1 MNEEEDEQSF
11 LSSLDVRIFNTFS
24 GKQLIGILED
34 VDDDAIFLLSVLES
48 RTYISSDG
56 VYNTTLIPATP
67 YADDTSF
74 VLHMHAIESETA
86 ASEELKTIYFNQLV
100 YNNLTS
106 LLSNHHSKQIG
117 IDQSN
122 LPELAK
128 QDFWKDFKDQ
138 MLS

>member
-1 MNEEEDEQSF
+1 MNKEEQDLLE
-11 LSSLDVRIFNTFS
+11 SLDVRIFNTFS
-24 GKQLIGILED
+24 GRQLIGILED
-34 VDDDAIFLLSVLES
+34 VDDEAIFLQCVLECK
-48 RTYISSDG
+48 TIVSSDG
-56 VYNTTLIPATP
+56 VYNTTLLPAIP
-67 YADDTSF
+67 YADESSF
-74 VLHMHAIESETA
+74 VLHMHAIESETE
-86 ASEELKTIYFNQLV
+86 ASEEFKTIYLNQLV

-122 LPELAK
+122 LTFLAK

>member
-1 MNEEEDEQSF
+1 MNEEEQSF
-11 LSSLDVRIFNTFS
+11 LESLDVRIFNTVS

-34 VDDDAIFLLSVLES
+34 VDDEAIFLQCVLECK
-48 RTYISSDG
+48 TLVSSDG
-56 VYNTTLIPATP
+56 VYNTTLLPAIP

-74 VLHMHAIESETA
+74 VLHMYAIESETA

-106 LLSNHHSKQIG
+106 LLFNHSFKQIG

>member
-1 MNEEEDEQSF
+1 MNEEEQSF
-11 LSSLDVRIFNTFS
+11 LESLDVRIFNTVS

-34 VDDDAIFLLSVLES
+34 VDDEAIFLQCVLECK
-48 RTYISSDG
+48 TLVSSDG
-56 VYNTTLIPATP
+56 VYNTTLLPAIP

-106 LLSNHHSKQIG
+106 LLSNHSSKQIG

>member
-1 MNEEEDEQSF
+1 MNEEEQSF
-11 LSSLDVRIFNTFS
+11 LESLDVRIFNTVS

-34 VDDDAIFLLSVLES
+34 VDDEAIFLQCVLECK
-48 RTYISSDG
+48 TLVSSDV
-56 VYNTTLIPATP
+56 VYNTTLLPAIP

-106 LLSNHHSKQIG
+106 LLFNHSFKQIG

>member
-1 MNEEEDEQSF
+1 MNEEEQSF
-11 LSSLDVRIFNTFS
+11 LESLDVRIFNTFS

-34 VDDDAIFLLSVLES
+34 VDDEAIFLQCVLECK
-48 RTYISSDG
+48 TYVSSDG
-56 VYNTTLIPATP
+56 VYNTTLLPAIP

-138 MLS
+138 MLL

>member
-1 MNEEEDEQSF
+1 MNEEDDDQSF
-11 LSSLDVRIFNTFS
+11 LASLDVRIFNTFS

-34 VDDDAIFLLSVLES
+34 VDDEAIFLQRVLEC
-48 RTYISSDG
+48 RTYVSSDG
-56 VYNTTLIPATP
+56 VYNTTFIPATP
-67 YADDTSF
+67 YADDESF
-74 VLHMHAIESETA
+74 VLHMNAIESETA
-86 ASEELKTIYFNQLV
+86 ASEDLKTIYFNQLV

>member
-1 MNEEEDEQSF
+1 MNEEEQSF
-11 LSSLDVRIFNTFS
+11 LESLDVRIFNTFS
-24 GKQLIGILED
+24 GRQLVGILED
-34 VDDDAIFLLSVLES
+34 VDDEAIFLQCVLECK
-48 RTYISSDG
+48 TYVSSDG
-56 VYNTTLIPATP
+56 VYNTTLLPAIP

-122 LPELAK
+122 LPALAK